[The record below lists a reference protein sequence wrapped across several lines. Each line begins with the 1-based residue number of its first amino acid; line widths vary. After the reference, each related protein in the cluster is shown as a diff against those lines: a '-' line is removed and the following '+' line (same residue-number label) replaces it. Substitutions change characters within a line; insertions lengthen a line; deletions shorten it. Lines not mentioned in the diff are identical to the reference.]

1 MSAVSSAE
9 SIVHEEVGIGSLLR
23 KSKRKFRHK
32 NEDTITSFRKYYQF
46 LGKRRVVLLLLR
58 VKSNVLEQCNITVFH
73 GTESSADRN
82 TDAVRN

>member
-23 KSKRKFRHK
+23 KSKCKFRHK
-32 NEDTITSFRKYYQF
+32 NEDTIFFRKYYQF